1 MANRDFKTMQSNIRE
16 LKQISLTVAIGA
28 SGAPTIDTFS
38 SGYASIVRDNA
49 GEYTVTFVDKYSS
62 FHGASIM
69 GDLGAG
75 GEDLTFPITST
86 SIPNSTIS
94 FDCLAG
100 TAETDPSSGSVL
112 YINAWFSNS
121 SAK

>member
-1 MANRDFKTMQSNIRE
+1 MANRDFKTTQSNVRE
-16 LKQISLTVAIGA
+16 LKQISLTVSIGA
-28 SGAPTIDTFS
+28 AGAPTMDNFS
-38 SGYASIVRDNA
+38 SGYASIVRDGA

-62 FHGASIM
+62 FHGVSIM
-69 GDLGAG
+69 GDLGAA
-75 GEDLTFPITST
+75 GEDLTFPVTSM

-94 FDCLAG
+94 FDCLTAA
-100 TAETDPSSGSVL
+100 AETDPSDGSTL

>member
-16 LKQISLTVAIGA
+16 MKQVSLTVAIGA
-28 SGAPTIDTFS
+28 SGAPTINALS
-38 SGYASIVRDNA
+38 AGWASIVRDNA
-49 GEYTVTFVDKYSS
+49 GEYTITYTDKYSS

-75 GEDLTFPITST
+75 GEDLTFPITAVDAAAGT
-86 SIPNSTIS
+86 LS

-100 TAETDPSSGSVL
+100 TTETDPSDGAVL

-121 SAK
+121 SVN